1 MANVKSGM
9 IYFKNKLGENHGVDG
24 NSYLPEQTGMKHERW
39 AIHADYVEKNPEWF
53 EEIKEDIVKE
63 KPFVWTDELVAEY
76 FKYTMAEYYKGETWT
91 VDNQA
96 ELYHI
101 KQFKAS
107 KQSREVLFTTEDG
120 VDIYPKNRIW
130 LVDKL
135 NDLSASYAYPNE
147 IISEDFKYFSTEQA
161 AQQYIDAKKKEQ
173 ELSNINDI
181 HPQAKS
187 SLPSN
192 ERVEVINIKWMRW
205 DNDGNIKYRF
215 KTNKAFDEN
224 LFPKIKAAIESVLNG
239 WNLVAEKTIKN

>member
-1 MANVKSGM
+1 
-9 IYFKNKLGENHGVDG
+9 
-24 NSYLPEQTGMKHERW
+24 
-39 AIHADYVEKNPEWF
+39 
-53 EEIKEDIVKE
+53 
-63 KPFVWTDELVAEY
+63 
-76 FKYTMAEYYKGETWT
+76 MAEYYKGETWT

-120 VDIYPKNRIW
+120 VDIFEGDKYWWW
-130 LVDKL
+130 L
-135 NDLSASYAYPNE
+135 PNKE
-147 IISEDFKYFSTEQA
+147 NPVKSHGFTNCLVGDRDGIKYFSTKQA